1 MSHGERTSVDLKI
14 KELRKARKVTQQDFA
29 SRLSVDVKTVSNWER
44 GETTMSAEQLWNCA
58 VALDSDPNTILGWPS
73 AEPEAHDPVQSQLL
87 HAYDSLNEEGREV
100 AVNVVSG
107 LAGTYPQEPP
117 EVQAESA

>member
-1 MSHGERTSVDLKI
+1 MDLKI

-58 VALDSDPNTILGWPS
+58 VALDSDPNTILGWPTD
-73 AEPEAHDPVQSQLL
+73 EPAAHDPAHDQLL